1 MDISTITPSDS
12 DFKPLFDFYV
22 QFFPPIERN
31 TYESLCGY
39 YNLTDSVYEY
49 ESIVGKEDGRIVA
62 GCYVNVFKDI
72 NICFIEFIFVDP
84 SCRG

>member
-1 MDISTITPSDS
+1 MDISTITPSDY

-22 QFFPPIERN
+22 QFFPLIERN

-49 ESIVGKEDGRIVA
+49 ESIICKEGDRIVA
-62 GCYVNVFKDI
+62 GCYVNLFKDI
-72 NICFIEFIFVDP
+72 NICFIEFIFVDQ